1 MPRVY
6 LSIGSNIDRERNIR
20 SSLAAL
26 RRQFGPLTVSRVY
39 ESAAV
44 GFRGAPFYNL
54 AVGFD
59 TDLSLDELAGVLDR
73 IEHEHGRERGEKR
86 FDDRTL
92 DLDIL
97 IYGELVRHDADH
109 DIPRG
114 ELTEYA
120 HVLAPLAEIAP
131 DLPHPESGRSIGEL
145 WEGFDRSVQALRPV
159 QFNDAR

>member
-20 SSLAAL
+20 SSLDAL
-26 RRQFGPLTVSRVY
+26 RGQFGELTVSRVY

-44 GFRGAPFYNL
+44 GFHGAPFYNL

-59 TDLSLDELAGVLDR
+59 TKLSLNELARVLDR
-73 IEHEHGRERGEKR
+73 IERDHGRERGEKR
-86 FDDRTL
+86 FDSRTL

-97 IYGELVRHDADH
+97 VYGELVQHDADH

-114 ELTEYA
+114 EITEYA
-120 HVLAPLAEIAP
+120 HVLGPLAEIAP
-131 DLPHPESGRSIGEL
+131 DLVHPESGHSIAEL
-145 WEGFDRSVQALRPV
+145 WSGYDRAAEILRPV
-159 QFNDAR
+159 PFSDA

>member
-6 LSIGSNIDRERNIR
+6 LSIGSNIDREHNIR
-20 SSLAAL
+20 SSLDAL

-59 TDLSLDELAGVLDR
+59 ADVSLDELTAALDR
-73 IEHEHGRERGEKR
+73 IERDHGREPGEKR
-86 FDDRTL
+86 FDSRTL

-97 IYGELVRHDADH
+97 VYGELVRHDADH

-114 ELTEYA
+114 EITEYA
-120 HVLAPLAEIAP
+120 HVLRPLAEIAP
-131 DLPHPESGRSIGEL
+131 SLMHPESGRSIAEL
-145 WEGFDRSVQALRPV
+145 WNEYDRSAQELRPV
-159 QFNDAR
+159 SFSDA